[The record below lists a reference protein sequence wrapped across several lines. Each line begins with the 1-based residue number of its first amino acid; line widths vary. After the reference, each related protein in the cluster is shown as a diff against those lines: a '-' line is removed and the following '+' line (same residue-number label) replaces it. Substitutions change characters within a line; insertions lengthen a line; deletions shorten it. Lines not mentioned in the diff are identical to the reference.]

1 MLTMTESLRLVEVK
15 TPGRSR
21 RVDLHLNVG
30 SKEHQ
35 VRAFVATVDLGRLP
49 WTVQWQRCRGNIDS
63 IWIEGKV
70 GAEPISGY

>member
-1 MLTMTESLRLVEVK
+1 MMAESPDLVEVK
-15 TPGRSR
+15 VPGRSR
-21 RVDLHLNVG
+21 RVNLHLNVG
-30 SKEHQ
+30 SEDHR

-49 WTVQWQRCRGNIDS
+49 WTVQWQRCCGNIDS